1 MAKPKFAPIKGA
13 YKKECFGQK
22 IRLPLTSLFVA
33 SPRSDVK
40 AGLSRF
46 IANVACAHH
55 ALVAQHLR
63 ENVLQSSVVYPSFAL
78 VIFVCN
84 AIKAVVADIERC
96 AEAVAAVFRRVT
108 VDAAQFRYVLV
119 RAEHRTDN
127 DFVKRIALPLQRVDE
142 ATRNL
147 IEQTLGAGNKIRDG
161 VGEMLHPVKR
171 VVVDVHE
178 VFLAPL
184 RLFPVSNLRDSQPL
198 CRCQLYVVHVGET
211 VLVVANAPNLI
222 LHRCAV
228 GMLQYERFA
237 WHGEQ
242 AVDMA
247 AVDDDGVVCCWQ
259 SSLC

>member
-1 MAKPKFAPIKGA
+1 MSNVVPKRWQLFSDALLLTRRS
-13 YKKECFGQK
+13 FV
-22 IRLPLTSLFVA
+22 TSLSV
-33 SPRSDVK
+33 RSTE
-40 AGLSRF
+40 L
-46 IANVACAHH
+46 
-55 ALVAQHLR
+55 
-63 ENVLQSSVVYPSFAL
+63 
-78 VIFVCN
+78 
-84 AIKAVVADIERC
+84 
-96 AEAVAAVFRRVT
+96 T
-108 VDAAQFRYVLV
+108 M
-119 RAEHRTDN
+119 
-127 DFVKRIALPLQRVDE
+127 IALPLQRVDE

-178 VFLAPL
+178 VFLASL
-184 RLFPVSNLRDSQPL
+184 RLFSVSNLRDSQPL
-198 CRCQLYVVHVGET
+198 CRCQLHVVHVGET

-242 AVDMA
+242 AVDVA

>member
-1 MAKPKFAPIKGA
+1 M
-13 YKKECFGQK
+13 
-22 IRLPLTSLFVA
+22 
-33 SPRSDVK
+33 K

-78 VIFVCN
+78 VVFVCN

-108 VDAAQFRYVLV
+108 VDAAQFHYVLV

-178 VFLAPL
+178 VFLASL

-198 CRCQLYVVHVGET
+198 CRCQLHVVHVGET

-222 LHRCAV
+222 LHWCAV

-242 AVDMA
+242 AVDVA